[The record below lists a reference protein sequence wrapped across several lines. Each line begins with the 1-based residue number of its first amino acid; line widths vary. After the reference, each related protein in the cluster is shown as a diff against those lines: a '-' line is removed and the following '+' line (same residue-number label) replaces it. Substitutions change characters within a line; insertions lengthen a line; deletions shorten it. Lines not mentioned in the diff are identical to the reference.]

1 MQYKHT
7 AIIILFI
14 FAYSFF
20 SCSKKNITDNKS
32 TDNQPKTQ
40 SSSQQNTNFTSG
52 QNKFFSV
59 KSSTSGNISNQ
70 MVDFTWAAAE
80 KEEKLSDFK
89 GSVILLNFWA
99 TWCPPCRKELPALS
113 QISSQLKD
121 KGFKMIGVS
130 VDENPQTLESF
141 LNSNSLSYTILH
153 DKTDLVSKYMSV
165 TGGLENVIPQTYL
178 IDKNGKIVEVIIG
191 SRSKEEFLK
200 LINKYL

>member
-1 MQYKHT
+1 
-7 AIIILFI
+7 
-14 FAYSFF
+14 
-20 SCSKKNITDNKS
+20 
-32 TDNQPKTQ
+32 
-40 SSSQQNTNFTSG
+40 
-52 QNKFFSV
+52 
-59 KSSTSGNISNQ
+59 